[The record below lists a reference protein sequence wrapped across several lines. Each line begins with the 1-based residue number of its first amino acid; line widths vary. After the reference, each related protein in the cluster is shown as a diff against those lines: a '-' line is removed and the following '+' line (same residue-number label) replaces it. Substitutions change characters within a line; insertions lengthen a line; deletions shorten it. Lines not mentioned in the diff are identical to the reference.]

1 MENMYVTSRGS
12 RSVWHL
18 TADAEKC
25 LSYCLTHQVV
35 TPLII
40 LLLLLLLFSSPVKIL
55 KNNCP
60 DGKSLIIS
68 ETESNEDMGSETE

>member
-1 MENMYVTSRGS
+1 M
-12 RSVWHL
+12 
-18 TADAEKC
+18 
-25 LSYCLTHQVV
+25 